1 MRLFKLWTREQCT
14 DAILALEEG
23 LASGAQSISYPAGG
37 SLTQT
42 NFENAEKI
50 LAHLYARLNDL
61 DGKRPKVS
69 VKMLPFVV
77 KRGY

>member
-23 LASGAQSISYPAGG
+23 LASGTQSISYPAGG

-50 LAHLYARLNDL
+50 LAHLYARLDDI
-61 DGKRPKVS
+61 DGKRRKPA
-69 VKMLPFVV
+69 VKLIPFVV